1 MQKQRVSPAYRPENL
16 QRQPNERVWAAFLRP
31 KAEIS
36 HPAILHNAIAAQNE
50 SIQILPVCL
59 WEFYENF
66 KHLPKIAVQKCKSGK
81 QGKLKQRQICIFS
94 KPELANEILTVCK
107 MQGAMHLLKL
117 KLAFLT
123 PD

>member
-1 MQKQRVSPAYRPENL
+1 M
-16 QRQPNERVWAAFLRP
+16 AAFLRP

-107 MQGAMHLLKL
+107 MQDAMHLLKL